1 MSNENIENIENKE
14 NKELKAS
21 TIANR
26 EKKKEA
32 REAKAARKAANVEED
47 KKKRPSNL
55 VLTILIFGVIIFM
68 FVFVKAYGYLSKPA
82 NIEAYL
88 SENSETYSNMM
99 VDAFTTADIT
109 AEGNSMTIALKADTM
124 GDESATDY
132 LKEYYE
138 GEDGEETLKYL
149 GAYFLTTMK
158 PEVRGFSADV
168 TVNLS
173 IGDEEVKS
181 VKMTYK
187 EAKDFM
193 KPDEEEAEEDADA
206 ETEDAEETA
215 EDAAE
220 ETEEVA
226 EDAAEEAAEDAAEG
240 E

>member
-1 MSNENIENIENKE
+1 MSNENIENKE

-32 REAKAARKAANVEED
+32 REAKAARKAANEEED

-68 FVFVKAYGYLSKPA
+68 FVFVKAYGYFSKPA
-82 NIEAYL
+82 DIEAYL
-88 SENSETYSNMM
+88 SENGGEDTYTNMTI
-99 VDAFTTADIT
+99 DAFTTADIT
-109 AEGNSMTIALKADTM
+109 AEGNSMTIAMKADTM
-124 GDESATDY
+124 GDDSAYDY

-149 GAYFLTTMK
+149 GAYFLTSIK
-158 PEVRGFSADV
+158 PDVRGFSADV

-193 KPDEEEAEEDADA
+193 EEDKEEAEAEAEAEEETEEAEEEASEEVAD
-206 ETEDAEETA
+206 
-215 EDAAE
+215 DAAE
-220 ETEEVA
+220 AA
-226 EDAAEEAAEDAAEG
+226 EDAAEEAAEG